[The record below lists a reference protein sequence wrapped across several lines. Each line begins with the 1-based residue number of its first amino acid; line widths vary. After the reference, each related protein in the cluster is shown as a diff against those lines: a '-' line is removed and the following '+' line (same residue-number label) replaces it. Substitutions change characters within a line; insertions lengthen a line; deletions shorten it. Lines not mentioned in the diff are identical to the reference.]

1 MQKIKLLNHLN
12 SIVLIT
18 VLVFALTSCVGYR
31 LGNNKPNKFKDIK
44 SLSVPIIGSDVIQ
57 PKLQTILTNSII
69 RSIQEQGSYQIRRE
83 KNSDASLIAK
93 IKKIDRKQLRANREN
108 VLETTEMEFS
118 IDLEYKIINN
128 NTGEIIEKGIAT
140 GKSTSYLNTNF
151 QLTESRSLRSAAE
164 KVAIT
169 LTSKLSE
176 GY

>member
-18 VLVFALTSCVGYR
+18 VLVFTLTSCVGYR

-57 PKLQTILTNSII
+57 PKLQSILTNSII
-69 RSIQEQGSYQIRRE
+69 RSIQEQGSYQIRKE
-83 KNSDASLIAK
+83 KDSDASLIAR
-93 IKKIDRKQLRANREN
+93 IKQINRKQLRANREN

-140 GKSTSYLNTNF
+140 GKSTSYLNANF

>member
-18 VLVFALTSCVGYR
+18 VLVVTLTSCVGYR
-31 LGNNKPNKFKDIK
+31 LGNNKPTKFKDIK
-44 SLSVPIIGSDVIQ
+44 SLSVPIIESDVIQ

>member
-18 VLVFALTSCVGYR
+18 VLVLTLTSCVGYR

-57 PKLQTILTNSII
+57 PKLQSILTNSII

-128 NTGEIIEKGIAT
+128 NTGEIIGKGIAT

-164 KVAIT
+164 KVAIS

>member
-1 MQKIKLLNHLN
+1 MKKIKLLNHLN

-18 VLVFALTSCVGYR
+18 VLVFTLTSCVGYR
-31 LGNNKPNKFKDIK
+31 LGNNKPNKFKAIK

-140 GKSTSYLNTNF
+140 GKSTSYLNANF

>member
-18 VLVFALTSCVGYR
+18 VLVFTLTSCVGYR

-69 RSIQEQGSYQIRRE
+69 RSIQEQGSYQIRSE

-140 GKSTSYLNTNF
+140 GKSTSYLNANF

>member
-1 MQKIKLLNHLN
+1 LN
-12 SIVLIT
+12 
-18 VLVFALTSCVGYR
+18 SCVGYR
-31 LGNNKPNKFKDIK
+31 LGNNKPTKFKDIK
-44 SLSVPIIGSDVIQ
+44 SLSVPIIASDVIQ

-69 RSIQEQGSYQIRRE
+69 RSIQEQGSYRIRKE

-93 IKKIDRKQLRANREN
+93 IKKINRKQLRANREN

-118 IDLEYKIINN
+118 IELEYKVINN
-128 NTGEIIEKGIAT
+128 ITGKTLEKGIVT

-164 KVAIT
+164 KVAIS

>member
-18 VLVFALTSCVGYR
+18 VLVFTLTSCVGYR
-31 LGNNKPNKFKDIK
+31 LGNNKPNKFKGIK

-69 RSIQEQGSYQIRRE
+69 RSIQEQGSYQIRKE
-83 KNSDASLIAK
+83 KDSDASLIAR
-93 IKKIDRKQLRANREN
+93 IKQINRKQLRANREN